1 MKQNLKVESSSNTKF
16 KWIKSLL
23 KKKSRWKEDSFIIE
37 GVRSVEQALDSEH
50 EVECIVYSESVE
62 KTDRGFKLLERVQ
75 DSNIKVICLDEKLF
89 KEISETE
96 EPQWIM
102 AVVRFGFKSLEESL
116 KTEGNFFVLLDRVQ
130 DPGNMGTIIRTGE
143 AFGANGIIVTDGC
156 VDVYNSKTVRST
168 MGALLDISLIY
179 YEDIEEA
186 ISELKSRGIKIVS
199 SSLNTENMLYD
210 IDLREDMALVVG
222 NEGSGISERVVELSD
237 ELAKIPMVGKAES
250 LNAGVASGVF
260 MYEVLRQRIEQK
272 QRL

>member
-1 MKQNLKVESSSNTKF
+1 MKHGLEIDSHSNPRF
-16 KWIKSLL
+16 KWLKSLL
-23 KKKSRWKEDSFIIE
+23 KKRSRWKESAFIIE

-50 EVECIVYSESVE
+50 EVECIAYSDLIR
-62 KTDRGFKLLERVQ
+62 KTDRGSKLLERIQ
-75 DSNIKVICLDEKLF
+75 RSNTKNFCLDEKLF
-89 KEISETE
+89 REISDTE

-102 AVVRFGFKSLEESL
+102 AVVKFGFKSLEESL
-116 KTEGNFFVLLDRVQ
+116 KPEGNFFVLLDRVQ

-272 QRL
+272 

>member
-1 MKQNLKVESSSNTKF
+1 MKQGSKVESSSNKGF
-16 KWIKSLL
+16 KWLKSLL
-23 KKKSRWKEDSFIIE
+23 KKRNRWKESLFIAE
-37 GVRSVEQALDSEH
+37 GVRSVEQILNGDQ
-50 EVECIVYSESVE
+50 EVECIVYSESIE
-62 KTDRGFKLLERVQ
+62 KTDRGLKLLERVQ
-75 DSNIKVICLDEKLF
+75 ESNIKAICLDEKLF

-96 EPQWIM
+96 EPQWII
-102 AVVRFGFKSLEESL
+102 AVVKFGFKSLEESM
-116 KTEGNFFVLLDRVQ
+116 KEEGNFYILLDRVQ

-168 MGALLDISLIY
+168 MGALFDIALIY

-186 ISELKSRGIKIVS
+186 ISELKSRNIKIVS
-199 SSLNTENMLYD
+199 SSLDTENMLYD

-237 ELAKIPMVGKAES
+237 ELAKIPMAGKAES